1 MRNEASAV
9 ERREHEEGTP
19 AAVPGGDPPTPRPT
33 PEPREPI
40 LVELAW
46 LVIEGAV
53 LLRRLRGL
61 LARI

>member
-1 MRNEASAV
+1 MRNETPGV
-9 ERREHEEGTP
+9 ERRDREEGTP
-19 AAVPGGDPPTPRPT
+19 AGVPWGIPPTPRPSS
-33 PEPREPI
+33 EPREPI